1 MKPRP
6 FDPKRHPHTRRP
18 SHLERLEQASRARRD
33 QLEERARQLAERTA
47 RVEAESQANDSHP
60 TRDGSAYCA
69 ALAAVPLWRSGEAT
83 KLTVSTPYLR
93 LVDIATRCMQ
103 NKTRHAVLCWPE
115 FEASPAA
122 LAALLALA
130 DSAATPAIRHDQLD
144 TRAPPLGLRALI
156 FPYAR
161 SAHRPL
167 RHIYVDKDALGRLHT
182 FHQIRAT
189 RPGEDQA
196 LADYHKT
203 LARTKMLTGKA
214 LDGNTY
220 DEFRHPCL
228 DETLPSGPCTGQEG
242 RSELL
247 WRVQT
252 KTDLRKI
259 SRSGQ
264 ADDPATAKFY
274 LFGLRASDAQRP
286 ALRALGKRLDI
297 VFLDLS
303 RTSRNRLGRNWPARI
318 QGFLADLDHQIGP
331 VATIALTDDPWTFD
345 RLRFEALRRS
355 SVGKGRAK
363 PEASSIIFAQASE
376 LVVTTHPPATDY
388 SELVKQDTIG
398 FSGDVEALLRRI
410 RADARIAAALN
421 DSATVDLLHRM
432 AGIIRRCASL
442 PGSQENLARY
452 LEREVGGLAA
462 ADLLA
467 SYRVGQLLAELKGA
481 LGPWPQHEH
490 AELVNLCTNVERVW
504 NNTAQMTPMAPLLR
518 DIVKKFLR
526 ASSRTAV
533 LFRNDMLSDFA
544 SHVLRDDD
552 EIGEQT
558 EHRIEKDMLLLIDD
572 GGLDDVTKL
581 PKPERN
587 HIKTLICVAPT
598 RARILSL
605 LARPWLP
612 DNLIVLA
619 DSDTLRGAAQDAARL
634 GTYPELA
641 AIHSRMRVFADKAS
655 NAVHRLTGAS
665 DAVLDDDI
673 ADDIEFPVSSV
684 VNLAGHVRPDQPTI
698 RFTLSGDQIVI
709 ARPATKLILFDRS
722 RAVPMFTECEAKDV
736 DIGDRV
742 CVIGDA
748 FLQMARPLLNITA
761 RAAEE
766 IRDYHQLVVE
776 RLARIPAASDH
787 ERLERIVAAMALPG
801 VTTQRASYW
810 IDLRQQL
817 EVPLHEVV
825 PHAPRDRATFL
836 AFMRVLG
843 VSEAIASRFWTW
855 AVIAQ
860 RTSRVR
866 AAMNFH
872 DAYRTILIDTYAA
885 QSRHPD
891 RVRDIRRLKAAA
903 ENFVA
908 VFKMEVHAKCGD
920 ADIGCFVVL
929 ARRVE
934 TR

>member
-1 MKPRP
+1 MKSRP
-6 FDPKRHPHTRRP
+6 FDPKRDPHARHP
-18 SHLERLEQASRARRD
+18 SHQERLEQASRARCD
-33 QLEERARQLAERTA
+33 QLESYSRQIAERAARLQAEK
-47 RVEAESQANDSHP
+47 QANDSHP
-60 TRDGSAYCA
+60 ARDGSAYCA
-69 ALAAVPLWRSGEAT
+69 ALAAIPFLRSEETA
-83 KLTVSTPYLR
+83 KLTVSAPYLL
-93 LVDIATRCMQ
+93 LVEIAARCMQ
-103 NKTRHAVLCWPE
+103 DKTRHAVLCWPE
-115 FEASPAA
+115 FDASPAA

-130 DSAATPAIRHDQLD
+130 DNAATPATRHDNLD

-167 RHIYVDKDALGRLHT
+167 RHVYVDKDAVGRLHT
-182 FHQIRAT
+182 LHQVRAT
-189 RPGEDQA
+189 RPGEDPA

-228 DETLPSGPCTGQEG
+228 DEMLPSGPCTDQQG

-247 WRVQT
+247 WRVRT

-264 ADDPATAKFY
+264 ADNPATARFY
-274 LFGLRASDAQRP
+274 LFGLRASDGQRP

-303 RTSRNRLGRNWPARI
+303 QASRNRLGRNWVARV
-318 QGFLADLDHQIGP
+318 QAFLADLDQQIGP

-355 SVGKGRAK
+355 PAAKGRVK
-363 PEASSIIFAQASE
+363 PEPSSIIFASGSE
-376 LVVTTHPPATDY
+376 LVVTAQPMAADY
-388 SELVKQDTIG
+388 SDLVKQDAIG
-398 FSGDVEALLRRI
+398 FSGEVEALLRHI
-410 RADARIAAALN
+410 RADARTAATLN
-421 DSATVDLLHRM
+421 DARTADLLHRL
-432 AGIIRRCASL
+432 AGTIRRCASL
-442 PGSQENLARY
+442 PGSRDNLATY
-452 LEREVGGLAA
+452 VEHEVGGLAA

-467 SYRVGQLLAELKGA
+467 SYRVTPLIAELKGA

-490 AELVNLCTNVERVW
+490 AELVDLCTNVERVW
-504 NNTAQMTPMAPLLR
+504 NNTAQLTPMAPLLC
-518 DIVKKFLR
+518 DTVKKFLR

-533 LFRNDMLSDFA
+533 LFRNDMLADFA
-544 SHVLRDDD
+544 SHALRADD
-552 EIGEQT
+552 EIGEQI
-558 EHRIEKDMLLLIDD
+558 ESRIEKNMLLLIDD

-598 RARILSL
+598 RSRVLSL

-619 DSDTLRGAAQDAARL
+619 DSDTLRSAAHDAARL
-634 GTYPELA
+634 ATYSELA
-641 AIHSRMRVFADKAS
+641 AIHSRLRAFADKAAH
-655 NAVHRLTGAS
+655 AVHRLTGAS
-665 DAVLDDDI
+665 DAGLDDEI
-673 ADDIEFPVSSV
+673 ADEIEFPASSV
-684 VNLAGHVRPDQPTI
+684 VNLAGQVRPDQPTI
-698 RFTLSGDQIVI
+698 RLTLSGDQIVI
-709 ARPATKLILFDRS
+709 ARPGTKLILFDRS
-722 RAVPMFTECEAKDV
+722 RAVPMFTECEAKDIE
-736 DIGDRV
+736 IGDRV

-766 IRDYHQLVVE
+766 IRDYHQLVLE

-817 EVPLHEVV
+817 DVPLHEVV

-836 AFMRVLG
+836 AFMRALG
-843 VSEAIASRFWTW
+843 ISEAIASRFWTW

-872 DAYRTILIDTYAA
+872 DAYRSILIDTYAA

-891 RVRDIRRLKAAA
+891 RARDIRRLKAAA
-903 ENFVA
+903 EDFVA
-908 VFKMEVHAKCGD
+908 VVQQKIEQRGEHD
-920 ADIGCFVVL
+920 
-929 ARRVE
+929 R
-934 TR
+934 T